1 MPMTRS
7 ATTLAIALVLCSL
20 TPVSA
25 SQVGIKTFLVQD
37 TTRKDTLKPRLT
49 RSWDVDLYYP
59 TDSASMRKPPYLE
72 DDVILKKLEADKYY
86 GISRSALESW
96 GTKPGPAIRNAPQL
110 TNERR
115 PLVIILPGMG
125 TIRANYAILA
135 SKFVNRGF
143 VVAVIDLPYLG
154 LQRLP
159 DGRILQAD
167 DDPLATSE
175 DPAAY
180 APRIREFTKDV
191 SVTIN
196 HLRSRLVFDPKRII
210 VTGHSS
216 GGTVA
221 VDVCGEDARVLVCI
235 NFEGGIEPTELVT
248 RGASKPT
255 LIVASRAKGRP
266 ETPFNPEKPDSFEK
280 MRLAMGANGNDSS
293 WIVKITGGSHMSYS
307 DFSEVFPYAISQFG
321 GEVMTSER
329 TFELYPG
336 IVAAFANAYG
346 PQGHGNRE
354 FEDYLSKQPEV
365 TRSAHSGPG
374 RGVK

>member
-1 MPMTRS
+1 MPATRS
-7 ATTLAIALVLCSL
+7 VTTLAIAFVMCSL

-25 SQVGIKTFLVQD
+25 SQVGLKTFIVQD
-37 TTRKDTLKPRLT
+37 TTRKDTLKPRLI
-49 RSWDVDLYYP
+49 RSWNVDLYYP
-59 TDSASMRKPPYLE
+59 TDSASMRKSPYLE
-72 DDVILKKLEADKYY
+72 DEVILKKLEADKYY
-86 GISRSALESW
+86 GISQSALESW

-110 TNERR
+110 KNERR

-221 VDVCGEDARVLVCI
+221 VDVCGDDPRVLVCI
-235 NFEGGIEPTELVT
+235 NFEGGIEPTELVR

-266 ETPFNPEKPDSFEK
+266 ETPFSAEKPDTLEK
-280 MRLAMGANGNDSS
+280 MRLAMGASGNDSR

-321 GEVMTSER
+321 GEVIPSER

-336 IVAAFANAYG
+336 IVSAFASAYG

-374 RGVK
+374 PGGK